1 MTSLPTKAVPTK
13 AIGMKPIRLKSFNP
27 NFLLRLLL
35 IVAFLAVWEA
45 IVWLFAIPLFILPA
59 PSAIFFALWNGIT
72 SALYLDHVWVTLAE
86 TLLGFALGS
95 ILAFTFGIS
104 VALSRRVEYFLYP
117 FIVMFQAMPKVA
129 LAPLIIIW
137 FGLGLT
143 SKVVSAALVA
153 FFPLM
158 VNTIVGLRS
167 ADEDRINLMRSLAAT
182 RGQIFWMLQLPNAMP
197 YIFAG
202 LEIAM
207 IFALIGAIVAEF
219 VGAQSG
225 LGMLMQSMNFT
236 MDVAG
241 QFSVL
246 LILSVLGLLLNTA
259 VTEIRRRV
267 LFWDPSQKLGAGAS
281 AKKGDFT

>member
-1 MTSLPTKAVPTK
+1 
-13 AIGMKPIRLKSFNP
+13 MKPTATT
-27 NFLLRLLL
+27 FLLRLLL
-35 IVAFLAVWEA
+35 IVAFLAVWEGL
-45 IVWLFAIPLFILPA
+45 VWLFAIPLFILPA
-59 PSAIFFALWNGIT
+59 PTSIFVALYRGL
-72 SALYLDHVWVTLAE
+72 SSSLYLDHIGVTLTE
-86 TLLGFALGS
+86 TLLGFAFGTL
-95 ILAFTFGIS
+95 LAFALGIA
-104 VALSRRVEYFLYP
+104 VALSRRIEYFLYP

-167 ADEDRINLMRSLAAT
+167 ADEDRVNLMRSLAAT

-246 LILSVLGLLLNTA
+246 LILSVLGLLLN
-259 VTEIRRRV
+259 VLVSEVRRRV

-281 AKKGDFT
+281 AKKGGLT

>member
-1 MTSLPTKAVPTK
+1 
-13 AIGMKPIRLKSFNP
+13 MKGPK
-27 NFLLRLLL
+27 NFVLRLLL
-35 IVAFLAVWEA
+35 IAVFLGVWEA
-45 IVWLFAIPLFILPA
+45 VVRVFEIPMFILPT
-59 PSAIFFALWNGIT
+59 PSNVFVALWRGIVT
-72 SALYLDHVWVTLAE
+72 WLYVDHVCITLTE
-86 TLLGFALGS
+86 TLLGFVVGTS
-95 ILAFTFGIS
+95 LAFVFGTVI
-104 VALSRRVEYFLYP
+104 ALSRPVEYFLYP
-117 FIVMFQAMPKVA
+117 FIVMFQSMPKVA
-129 LAPLIIIW
+129 LAPLIIVW
-137 FGLGLT
+137 FGLGLA
-143 SKVVSAALVA
+143 SKVVNAALVA

-167 ADEDRINLMRSLAAT
+167 AEEDKVNLMKSLAAT

-225 LGMLMQSMNFT
+225 LGMLIQSMNFT

-246 LILSVLGLLLNTA
+246 LLLSLLGLLLNGI
-259 VTEIRRRV
+259 VVLVRRRV
-267 LFWDPSQKLGAGAS
+267 LFWDASQKFDAEA
-281 AKKGDFT
+281 AKKEAV

>member
-1 MTSLPTKAVPTK
+1 MSWGVRTFVLR
-13 AIGMKPIRLKSFNP
+13 I
-27 NFLLRLLL
+27 LLVVGVLAAWEL
-35 IVAFLAVWEA
+35 IVRALSIPAF
-45 IVWLFAIPLFILPA
+45 IVPA
-59 PSAIFFALWNGIT
+59 PSSILMALYRGFASAI
-72 SALYLDHVWVTLAE
+72 YLDHLWVTLAE
-86 TLLGFALGS
+86 TLMGFVLGSLLAFALGVM
-95 ILAFTFGIS
+95 

-117 FIVMFQAMPKVA
+117 FIIMFQAMPKVA

-137 FGLGLT
+137 FGLGIT

-167 ADEDRINLMRSLAAT
+167 AEEDRVNLMRSLAAT
-182 RGQIFWMLQLPNAMP
+182 RGQIFFMLQLPNALP

-219 VGAQSG
+219 ISSQSG
-225 LGMLMQSMNFT
+225 LGMLMQSMSFN

-241 QFSVL
+241 QFSIL
-246 LILSVLGLLLNTA
+246 LILSLLGLVLNSL
-259 VTEIRRRV
+259 VTGVRRRV
-267 LFWDPSQKLGAGAS
+267 LFWDASQKLDAAVPNKEGPP
-281 AKKGDFT
+281 

>member
-1 MTSLPTKAVPTK
+1 MTAKLA
-13 AIGMKPIRLKSFNP
+13 
-27 NFLLRLLL
+27 NFGLRILL
-35 IVAFLAVWEA
+35 IAAVLAVWEA
-45 IVWLFAIPLFILPA
+45 FVRVLDIPAFILPR
-59 PSAIFFALWNGIT
+59 PT
-72 SALYLDHVWVTLAE
+72 SVFMALYRGTVSTMYFEHLQVTLTE
-86 TLLGFALGS
+86 TLIGFAVGCSLALVLG
-95 ILAFTFGIS
+95 TV
-104 VALSRRVEYFLYP
+104 VALSRRTEYFLYP

-129 LAPLIIIW
+129 LAPLIIVW

-143 SKVVSAALVA
+143 SKVLNAALVA

-167 ADEDRINLMRSLAAT
+167 AEEDRINLMRSLAAT
-182 RGQIFWMLQLPNAMP
+182 PLQIFWMLQLPNALP

-219 VGAQSG
+219 VGAQAG
-225 LGMLMQSMNFT
+225 LGMLIQSMNFS

-246 LILSVLGLLLNTA
+246 LILSILGLILNSII
-259 VTEIRRRV
+259 VGVRRRV
-267 LFWDPSQKLGAGAS
+267 LFWDEREKAEARQTATTGG
-281 AKKGDFT
+281 GI

>member
-1 MTSLPTKAVPTK
+1 
-13 AIGMKPIRLKSFNP
+13 MKPSGAS
-27 NFLLRLLL
+27 FLLRLLL
-35 IVAFLAVWEA
+35 VVAVLAAWEGL
-45 IVWLFAIPLFILPA
+45 VVLFAIPAFILPA
-59 PSAIFFALWNGIT
+59 PTSIFMALYRGIA
-72 SALYLDHVWVTLAE
+72 SSLYLDHVWITLSE
-86 TLLGFALGS
+86 TLLGFALGTV
-95 ILAFTFGIS
+95 LAFGLGIA
-104 VALSRRVEYFLYP
+104 VALSRRIEYFLYP

-137 FGLGLT
+137 CGLGLT

-246 LILSVLGLLLNTA
+246 LILSMLRLALNSL
-259 VTEIRRRV
+259 VSEVRRRV
-267 LFWDPSQKLGAGAS
+267 LFWDPSQKLGAGAP
-281 AKKGDFT
+281 AKKGGLS

>member
-1 MTSLPTKAVPTK
+1 MSGGP
-13 AIGMKPIRLKSFNP
+13 RSFV
-27 NFLLRLLL
+27 LRLVL
-35 IVAFLAVWEA
+35 ILGVLAVWEA
-45 IVWLFAIPLFILPA
+45 VVRLFSIPAFILPA
-59 PSAIFFALWNGIT
+59 PSSIFLALYRGFA
-72 SALYLDHVWVTLAE
+72 SALYIDHMWITLAE
-86 TLLGFALGS
+86 TLMGFVLGSALAFALG
-95 ILAFTFGIS
+95 IA

-129 LAPLIIIW
+129 LAPLIIVW

-143 SKVVSAALVA
+143 SKVVNAALVA

-167 ADEDRINLMRSLAAT
+167 AEEEKVDLMRSLAAN
-182 RGQIFWMLQLPNAMP
+182 RWQVFWMLQLPNAMP

-225 LGMLMQSMNFT
+225 LGMLIQSMNFT

-241 QFSVL
+241 QFSIL
-246 LILSVLGLLLNTA
+246 LILSLLGLVLNGI
-259 VTEIRRRV
+259 VNGVRRRV
-267 LFWDPSQKLGAGAS
+267 LFWDPSQKVDAVAS
-281 AKKGDFT
+281 AQKKGGTP

>member
-1 MTSLPTKAVPTK
+1 GPDRRPVERRFPPPAQPRSDDHRGVRRPCAAHPRRSRCRRSAPMSTAV
-13 AIGMKPIRLKSFNP
+13 R
-27 NFLLRLLL
+27 NFILRILL
-35 IVAFLAVWEA
+35 ILGVLAVWELVVRA
-45 IVWLFAIPLFILPA
+45 FAVPAFILPA
-59 PSAIFFALWNGIT
+59 PSSVFTALYRGIASAI
-72 SALYLDHVWVTLAE
+72 YLDHLWVTLAE
-86 TLLGFALGS
+86 TLLGFMLGSALAFALG
-95 ILAFTFGIS
+95 IT

-167 ADEDRINLMRSLAAT
+167 AEEDRVNLMRSLAAT
-182 RGQIFWMLQLPNAMP
+182 RGQIFFMLQLPNALP

-207 IFALIGAIVAEF
+207 IFALIGAIVAE
-219 VGAQSG
+219 
-225 LGMLMQSMNFT
+225 
-236 MDVAG
+236 
-241 QFSVL
+241 
-246 LILSVLGLLLNTA
+246 
-259 VTEIRRRV
+259 
-267 LFWDPSQKLGAGAS
+267 
-281 AKKGDFT
+281 

>member
-1 MTSLPTKAVPTK
+1 MPAKAIPTK
-13 AIGMKPIRLKSFNP
+13 AIRMKAIRWKSFNP

-35 IVAFLAVWEA
+35 IVAFLAVWEG
-45 IVWLFAIPLFILPA
+45 IVRLFSIPLFILPA
-59 PSAIFFALWNGIT
+59 PSAIFFALWNGMT
-72 SALYLDHVWVTLAE
+72 SALYLEHVWVTLAE

-95 ILAFTFGIS
+95 ALAFAFGIS

-143 SKVVSAALVA
+143 SKVVSAGLVA

-246 LILSVLGLLLNTA
+246 LILSVLGLLLNSA
-259 VTEIRRRV
+259 VSEIRRRV
-267 LFWDPSQKLGAGAS
+267 LFWDPSQKLGANAPL
-281 AKKGDFT
+281 KKGDV

>member
-1 MTSLPTKAVPTK
+1 MTKGLRGFS
-13 AIGMKPIRLKSFNP
+13 
-27 NFLLRLLL
+27 LRLLL
-35 IVAFLAVWEA
+35 IAATLLVWEA
-45 IVWLFAIPLFILPA
+45 LVWAFDVPAYILPA
-59 PSAIFFALWNGIT
+59 PSGIFVALYRGT
-72 SALYLDHVWVTLAE
+72 VSYLYLDHIGVTVAE
-86 TLLGFALGS
+86 TLMGFALGS
-95 ILAFTFGIS
+95 ALAFALGIA

-137 FGLGLT
+137 FGLGIT
-143 SKVVSAALVA
+143 SKVVAAALVA

-167 ADEDRINLMRSLAAT
+167 AEEDRINLMRSLAAS
-182 RGQIFWMLQLPNAMP
+182 RWQIFWMLQLPNAMP

-207 IFALIGAIVAEF
+207 IFALIGAIVGEF

-225 LGMLMQSMNFT
+225 LGMLIQSMNFT

-246 LILSVLGLLLNTA
+246 LILSMLGLLLNGI
-259 VTEIRRRV
+259 VSEVRRRV
-267 LFWDPSQKLGAGAS
+267 LFWDPSQKIDAAGSVA
-281 AKKGDFT
+281 AEKGGMQ

>member
-1 MTSLPTKAVPTK
+1 
-13 AIGMKPIRLKSFNP
+13 
-27 NFLLRLLL
+27 
-35 IVAFLAVWEA
+35 
-45 IVWLFAIPLFILPA
+45 
-59 PSAIFFALWNGIT
+59 
-72 SALYLDHVWVTLAE
+72 
-86 TLLGFALGS
+86 
-95 ILAFTFGIS
+95 
-104 VALSRRVEYFLYP
+104 
-117 FIVMFQAMPKVA
+117 MFQSMPKVA
-129 LAPLIIIW
+129 LAPLIIVW

-143 SKVVSAALVA
+143 SKVINAALVA

-182 RGQIFWMLQLPNAMP
+182 RSQIFWMLQLPNALP

-219 VGAQSG
+219 VGAQAG
-225 LGMLMQSMNFT
+225 LGMLIQSMNFT

-246 LILSVLGLLLNTA
+246 LILSMVGLFSNSGHGKCA
-259 VTEIRRRV
+259 GVCCSGIRRRSKPCPREPENAAPR
-267 LFWDPSQKLGAGAS
+267 LRHPRAGRTRRGCGLKGEPPMQKQFTAALLLVAAGAFTAPAQARTPS
-281 AKKGDFT
+281 ASAGARAR

>member
-1 MTSLPTKAVPTK
+1 M
-13 AIGMKPIRLKSFNP
+13 IGGPKSFT
-27 NFLLRLLL
+27 LRLLL

-45 IVWLFAIPLFILPA
+45 FVRAFEIPLFILPT
-59 PSAIFFALWNGIT
+59 PSNVFIAFYRGFASWLYIDHIWIT
-72 SALYLDHVWVTLAE
+72 VSE
-86 TLLGFALGS
+86 TLLGFALGTA
-95 ILAFTFGIS
+95 LAFLLGTVI
-104 VALSRRVEYFLYP
+104 ALSRPVEYFLYP
-117 FIVMFQAMPKVA
+117 FVVMFQAMPKVA
-129 LAPLIIIW
+129 LAPLIIVW

-143 SKVVSAALVA
+143 SKVVNAALVA

-167 ADEDRINLMRSLAAT
+167 AEEDKINLMRSLAASRT
-182 RGQIFWMLQLPNAMP
+182 QIFWMLQLPNAMP

-219 VGAQSG
+219 VGAQAG
-225 LGMLMQSMNFT
+225 LGMLIQSMNFT

-246 LILSVLGLLLNTA
+246 LLLSMIGLGLNWM
-259 VTEIRRRV
+259 VVGVRRRV
-267 LFWDPSQKLGAGAS
+267 LFWDASQKFNEEAANKEV
-281 AKKGDFT
+281 A

>member
-1 MTSLPTKAVPTK
+1 MTRGSWTTRGL
-13 AIGMKPIRLKSFNP
+13 GGFGLRLVSIAA
-27 NFLLRLLL
+27 FLL
-35 IVAFLAVWEA
+35 VWEA
-45 IVWLFAIPLFILPA
+45 IVWALTIPAYILPP
-59 PSAIFFALWNGIT
+59 PSAVLM
-72 SALYLDHVWVTLAE
+72 ALYRGMVSTLYIEHIWITLSE
-86 TLLGFALGS
+86 TLLGFALGTA
-95 ILAFTFGIS
+95 LAFALGTV
-104 VALSRRVEYFLYP
+104 VALNRTIEYFLYP

-143 SKVVSAALVA
+143 SKVINAALVA

-167 ADEDRINLMRSLAAT
+167 ADEDRLNLMRSLAAT
-182 RGQIFWMLQLPNAMP
+182 KTQIFWMLQLPNAMP

-219 VGAQSG
+219 VGAQAG
-225 LGMLMQSMNFT
+225 LGMLIQSMNFSL
-236 MDVAG
+236 DVAG

-246 LILSVLGLLLNTA
+246 LILSVLGLVLNGIIVAT
-259 VTEIRRRV
+259 RKRV
-267 LFWDPSQKLGAGAS
+267 LFWDTSEKSEAGRLPV
-281 AKKGDFT
+281 KGGS

>member
-1 MTSLPTKAVPTK
+1 
-13 AIGMKPIRLKSFNP
+13 MKGSK
-27 NFLLRLLL
+27 NFVLRLLL
-35 IVAFLAVWEA
+35 IALVLVVWEA
-45 IVWLFAIPLFILPA
+45 LVRLFQVPQFILPA
-59 PSAIFFALWNGIT
+59 PSNVFLAFYRGFA
-72 SALYLDHVWVTLAE
+72 SALYLDHIWVTVSE
-86 TLLGFALGS
+86 TLLGFVCGTA
-95 ILAFTFGIS
+95 LAFLLGTVI
-104 VALSRRVEYFLYP
+104 ALSRPVEYFLYP
-117 FIVMFQAMPKVA
+117 FVVMFQAMPKVA
-129 LAPLIIIW
+129 LAPLIIVW

-143 SKVVSAALVA
+143 SKVVNAALVA

-167 ADEDRINLMRSLAAT
+167 AEEDKVNLMRSLAASKT
-182 RGQIFWMLQLPNAMP
+182 QIFWMLQLPNAMP

-225 LGMLMQSMNFT
+225 LGMLIQSMNFT

-246 LILSVLGLLLNTA
+246 LLLSMLGLLLNGI
-259 VTEIRRRV
+259 VTGVRRRV
-267 LFWDPSQKLGAGAS
+267 LFWDAS
-281 AKKGDFT
+281 TKFSDEVAKKEAA